1 MSVAAFLND
10 PTLDEVAQTMHRTLL
25 LRATVILVAFP
36 FAYAAMG
43 ANTAVWSYLPILIAE
58 AAHLLAA
65 RSMRRKSE
73 VSQGDRHRYL
83 ASLFALACFWVV
95 PSVFCWASGDAAL
108 RAAAVAQWSAQ
119 LLYLI
124 MMAQSSAT
132 ALLLANLPVI
142 LTAFLLPIMI
152 PTGRGM
158 TDFYGQVSIIVCF
171 GFVVFAGIMAH
182 RQRTKLREAN
192 EALRAQKAAADAAN
206 SSKSAFLATM
216 SHEIRTPLNGV
227 LGMAQCLQAGQLT
240 PEQEEQVGTIL
251 DSGQTLMAL
260 LNDVLDISK
269 IETGKLE
276 IVPAATDLP
285 HKLTRVYKL
294 FQPQAND
301 KGLHLAFEVHP
312 GVPQYVSCD
321 PVRLQQCFSNLVSNA
336 IKFTEIGKI
345 AVDVTSE
352 ALEDGMARIAIEVR
366 DTGIGMTREALDRL
380 FSELPQE
387 DTSVPGFSG
396 AGLGLPLTLKLARL
410 MGGDITA
417 QSQPGAG
424 SVFRF
429 SFTAPV
435 VEKDDTAQSAL
446 MAVKQGDASLSGK
459 RVLLVDD
466 NMVNRKLATLF
477 LRYWDVEVV
486 EAENGLAAL
495 ALLKDA
501 PFDLV
506 LLDMHM
512 PVMDGQET
520 IRQIRSSSESWNRIP
535 VIALTADVMRG
546 DRVRYL
552 AMGMNGLVTK
562 PISQADLHSEIY
574 RVLNKS
580 SGFRIYDA
588 ADFSYNAPAGD
599 ASMDDDDAVAQP
611 VKDEKYKAAGG

>member
-1 MSVAAFLND
+1 MAAFLND
-10 PTLDEVAQTMHRTLL
+10 PTLDEVLQNLQRTFL
-25 LRATVILVAFP
+25 LRAAVILVGFP

-43 ANTAVWSYLPILIAE
+43 ESVAVWSYMPILIAE
-58 AAHLLAA
+58 AMHLLAA
-65 RSMRRKSE
+65 RPIRRNSE
-73 VSQGDRHRYL
+73 VSTGDRYRYL
-83 ASLFALACFWVV
+83 ASLAALACVWVV
-95 PSVFCWASGDAAL
+95 PSVFCWISGDAAL
-108 RAAAVAQWSAQ
+108 RAAAVSQWSAQ

-132 ALLLANLPVI
+132 ALLMANLPVI
-142 LTAFLLPIMI
+142 LTAFLLPVIS

-158 TDFYGQVSIIVCF
+158 TDLYGQASIIVCF
-171 GFVVFAGIMAH
+171 GFVVFAGFIAH
-182 RQRTKLREAN
+182 RQRTKLREATD
-192 EALRAQKAAADAAN
+192 ALSAQKAAAEAAN

-227 LGMAQCLQAGQLT
+227 LGMAQCLQASQLT

-251 DSGQTLMAL
+251 DSGQILMAL
-260 LNDVLDISK
+260 LNDVLDITR
-269 IETGKLE
+269 IEAGKLE
-276 IVPAATDLP
+276 IVPATTDLP
-285 HKLTRVYKL
+285 HKLARVYKL

-301 KGLHLAFEVHP
+301 KGLHISFEVHP
-312 GVPQYVSCD
+312 DVPRYISCD
-321 PVRLQQCFSNLVSNA
+321 PVRLHQCFSNLVSNA
-336 IKFTEIGKI
+336 IKFTETGEI
-345 AVDVTSE
+345 AVTVKSE
-352 ALEDGMARIAIEVR
+352 PVEPGMTKIMIEVR
-366 DTGIGMTREALDRL
+366 DPGIGMPGDTLKRL
-380 FSELPQE
+380 LPEFPQE
-387 DTSVPGFSG
+387 EDISVRRFAG
-396 AGLGLPLTLKLARL
+396 AGLGLPITLKLVRL

-417 QSQPGAG
+417 ESQPGAG

-429 SFTAPV
+429 SFTAPI
-435 VEKDDTAQSAL
+435 VERDSASKPSPSG
-446 MAVKQGDASLSGK
+446 KQGDFSLSGK

-486 EAENGLAAL
+486 EAENGLTAL

-501 PFDLV
+501 QFDFV

-520 IRQIRSSSESWNRIP
+520 IRQIRASSESWNRIP

-574 RVLNKS
+574 RVLDQS

-588 ADFSYNAPAGD
+588 DDFAYNAPAGD
-599 ASMDDDDAVAQP
+599 SSSIDEDEAAAQP
-611 VKDEKYKAAGG
+611 VKAGKYKSAGG